1 LALKSPYEEGEN
13 AMKESLEYIYK
24 EQKEISLYGGIAALL
39 GWDQMTY
46 MPPKGSEERSEQ
58 QSLIS
63 RLAHERVTS
72 ETLYTHLKKLHV
84 VAHSLT
90 EKDHLIVTKLL
101 RDVEKAR
108 KLPAEFVEKMIKTT
122 SIAYGVWQEAR
133 EKNKFSLFQP
143 HLEKIVELEKQY
155 YDYIKLPGHPYNTLL
170 DDYEEGMTVDIL
182 QKEFTI
188 LRQHLVE
195 LLQTITSSDRYQ
207 KQHTVKLKF
216 ETQHQKDLCDMLLAR
231 MNLPFDRARLDLST
245 HPFTTSMGDDDVRFT
260 TNYEREG
267 FLSSFFST
275 AHEAGH
281 ALYELGILKGEYKDT
296 IISTAPS
303 LGIHESQ
310 SRFWENMIA
319 RSKPFWDYFAPI
331 FQKISP
337 DVCKTMSAE
346 TWYQTINHVRPTFI
360 RTEADELTYCLHVIL
375 RFELELDLLEDKIT
389 VAELPGCWNQ
399 KVTEFLGITPK
410 NDREGV
416 LQDMHW
422 SGGDFG
428 YFPTYAIGTIYASQL
443 FRQFRK
449 EHPTANN
456 EISRGDFTNIL
467 QWLSNH
473 VYQYGSLMTADEII
487 QKTCGEGL
495 NSKIFVGYL
504 KEKYY
509 PLYGV

>member
-1 LALKSPYEEGEN
+1 
-13 AMKESLEYIYK
+13 MKESLNYIYK
-24 EQKEISLYGGIAALL
+24 EQKEVSIYGGIAALL

-46 MPPKGSEERSEQ
+46 MPPKGSEERAEQ
-58 QSLIS
+58 LSLVS
-63 RLAHERVTS
+63 RLVHERVTS
-72 ETLYTHLKKLHV
+72 ETLYNHLKKLND
-84 VAHSLT
+84 VANSLT
-90 EKDHLIVTKLL
+90 KKDSLVVTKLL

-108 KLPAEFVEKMIKTT
+108 KLPAEFVEKMTRTT
-122 SIAYGVWQEAR
+122 SIAYGIWQEAR
-133 EKNKFSLFQP
+133 EKNDFTLFQP
-143 HLEKIVELEKQY
+143 HLEQIVELEKQY

-170 DDYEEGMTVDIL
+170 DDYEEGMTVEVL
-182 QKEFTI
+182 QKEFSI
-188 LRQHLVE
+188 LRKQLVE
-195 LLQTITSSDRYQ
+195 LLQTITTTERYQ
-207 KQHTVKLKF
+207 RQRPVPLPLNSIQQKESCSILLK
-216 ETQHQKDLCDMLLAR
+216 H
-231 MNLPFDRARLDLST
+231 MNIPFDRARLDIST

-260 TNYEREG
+260 TNYERGG
-267 FLSSFFST
+267 FFSSFFST

-296 IISTAPS
+296 IISNAPS

-319 RSKPFWDYFAPI
+319 RSKPFWSFFSPL
-331 FQKISP
+331 FQKIAP
-337 DVCKTMSAE
+337 DECKTMNTE
-346 TWYQTINHVRPTFI
+346 TWYQAVNQVRPSFI

-389 VAELPGCWNQ
+389 VAELPARWNQ

-443 FRQFRK
+443 FRQFKK
-449 EHPTANN
+449 EYQTAND
-456 EISRGDFTNIL
+456 EISQGDFSNIL
-467 QWLSNH
+467 QWLSDH

-487 QKTCGEGL
+487 KQTCGEGL
-495 NSKIFVGYL
+495 NSKIFIEYL

>member
-1 LALKSPYEEGEN
+1 MKQGEN
-13 AMKESLEYIYK
+13 VMKESLDYIYK
-24 EQKEISLYGGIAALL
+24 EQKEVSLYGGIAALL

-46 MPPKGSEERSEQ
+46 MPPKGSEERADQ
-58 QSLIS
+58 LSLIS

-72 ETLYTHLKKLHV
+72 ETLYTQLKKLDDV
-84 VAHSLT
+84 GNTLT
-90 EKDHLIVTKLL
+90 KKDRLVVTKLL

-108 KLPAEFVEKMIKTT
+108 KLPAEFVEKMTKTT
-122 SIAYGVWQEAR
+122 SIAYGIWQEAR

-143 HLEKIVELEKQY
+143 YLEQIVELEKQY

-170 DDYEEGMTVDIL
+170 DDYEEGMTVDVL
-182 QKEFTI
+182 QKEFTS
-188 LRQHLVE
+188 LRQQLVE
-195 LLQTITSSDRYQ
+195 LLQNITSSTTYQ
-207 KQHTVKLKF
+207 RQRPITFKLDSK
-216 ETQHQKDLCDMLLAR
+216 HQKELCDILLEQ
-231 MNLPFDRARLDLST
+231 MNLPFDRARLDIST

-260 TNYEREG
+260 TNYERGG
-267 FLSSFFST
+267 FQSSFFST

-296 IISTAPS
+296 VISDAPS

-319 RSKPFWDYFAPI
+319 RSKPFWNYFTPI
-331 FQKISP
+331 FQKIAP
-337 DVCKTMSAE
+337 DECKTMNTE
-346 TWYQTINHVRPTFI
+346 TWYRSVNQVRPTLI

-375 RFELELDLLEDKIT
+375 RFELELELIEEKIT
-389 VAELPGCWNQ
+389 VAELPECWNQ
-399 KVTEFLGITPK
+399 KVTDFLGITPK

-422 SGGDFG
+422 SGGEFG

-443 FRQFRK
+443 FRQFLK
-449 EHPTANN
+449 EHQTAQD
-456 EISRGDFTNIL
+456 EISKGEFATIL
-467 QWLSNH
+467 QWLSEH
-473 VYQYGSLMTADEII
+473 IYQYGSLMTADEII
-487 QKTCGEGL
+487 KKTCGEGL
-495 NSKIFVGYL
+495 NSKVFVGYL